1 MKVYLKFNVKKSF
14 VLIEVIF
21 AIIIIS
27 VLFIII
33 VPIYK
38 NLKNKAII
46 THMSYIISKSIPNA
60 VIAASLKAKD
70 GNLSFRLKDILVIN
84 NLEYTKDF
92 KWHYTKYYRYGTY
105 SLRDES
111 YPIPKVILRVTL
123 DLDESNKSIIE
134 YRINCLRINIS
145 THKKLRKLCIKHF
158 GDKDIKER
166 IQF

>member
-1 MKVYLKFNVKKSF
+1 MKISF
-14 VLIEVIF
+14 TLLEIIFTIVIIGILV
-21 AIIIIS
+21 AIA
-27 VLFIII
+27 F
-33 VPIYK
+33 PFYK

-84 NLEYTKDF
+84 NLEYIKDF
-92 KWHYTKYYRYGTY
+92 KWHYTKYYRHGTY